1 MKHRDFIREIA
12 NKTDTSQEKV
22 DHIIDTALHSI
33 KKLLANNDSITFH
46 GFGKFRTSTMK
57 ARQIT
62 NPKTKQTYDIPQKIR
77 VTFSAGKYLKSYINK
92 K

>member
-1 MKHRDFIREIA
+1 MKHRDFIREVA

-22 DHIIDTALHSI
+22 DLIIDTALHSI

-46 GFGKFRTSTMK
+46 GFGKFGTSTIK

-62 NPKTKQTYDIPQKIR
+62 HPKTNKTYDVPQKIR
-77 VTFSAGKYLKSYINK
+77 VTFSASKYLKAHINK